1 MNNFRGFNMNC
12 IQGDLAIIVKGNLSD
27 EGRIVTCL
35 RFLGNKI
42 PGFKLDPINMDI
54 WLLST
59 TVRANLNNQVIHLPF
74 IPDSHLRPLRYSTEV
89 DETLLYAGLPKR
101 FPLHMSH
108 LIVELERLGIGLKK

>member
-59 TVRANLNNQVIHLPF
+59 TVVHLPF

-108 LIVELERLGIGLKK
+108 LIVELERLGRGLNL